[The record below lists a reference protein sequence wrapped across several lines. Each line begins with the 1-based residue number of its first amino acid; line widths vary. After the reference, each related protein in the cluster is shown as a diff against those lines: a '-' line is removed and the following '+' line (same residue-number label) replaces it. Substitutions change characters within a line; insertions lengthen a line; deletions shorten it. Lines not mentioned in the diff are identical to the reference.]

1 MKLPVP
7 AKSSAYAS
15 ASLGRTGG
23 ARTGGAGRKVL
34 VWLSL
39 TSLLL
44 LLLPRP
50 GRGQALVDAGSLPL
64 LARTVLPPPDSLLL
78 LTVQA
83 RRVGISTY
91 AQRTA
96 LLGTVQLSKRQQVR
110 YRLLSEWIYDSRGEP
125 PFVREDYA
133 ADALHTV
140 DLGGGWRTGQFIRY
154 EQSRANATRTGLW
167 LARFGYQQ
175 ALPRLLPTQATDSL
189 SVMRL
194 IGFGGAVQDARNGRQ
209 DIGVAYGVDFSTL
222 AFLRGAAAPP
232 LALRLLGTRAQLG
245 PRVWQR
251 LLAEGYYEHTFDEY
265 SSGTLRGTY
274 RAHRAED
281 YVPGNVQRIQSD
293 TLAGQ
298 LTWAYRLSDKV
309 SFRSV
314 NALALP
320 SRAFE
325 YRRLGPEADTLQNL
339 GYRQR
344 ELDTRQELR
353 LGSQKVQAV
362 LAFGY
367 RERNRAYNL
376 ENNRSL
382 TPTLYEA
389 ALARERIKDIN
400 ERTTQWQSELTWL
413 PASRHALSLI
423 GGAQLLRV
431 TAPSRDNQ
439 QDRDEAQ
446 HQLRMTWTGRWR
458 GNFRTSLALAS
469 EYRQFVFIRAALSA
483 ENYTD
488 RLLHWE
494 PGFTWA
500 PGKFSIRSTYH
511 LWVSY
516 QVRDRASE
524 QLRNRASRVLEQQQN
539 LTYQLTPRLLA
550 TVDYAR
556 RENRVGLLRWPAFK
570 ESPLDTTITHD
581 LRGGLRYGWTGRR
594 RPVASASSLRL
605 GYRFLEQRTHSRA
618 ALVQDAGTSLIY
630 LRALTRQQGPDVTYE
645 RRAGSLAFSASLW
658 LQELRT
664 LSRYRPGTGSFVGT
678 SYTPDDLTRTTHDLY
693 PYFEV
698 ALAWRLRQ
706 W

>member
-1 MKLPVP
+1 MEFPCFVANSVGAGARPITACRTAEKRRQFRGRILLVCTLLF
-7 AKSSAYAS
+7 
-15 ASLGRTGG
+15 ASL
-23 ARTGGAGRKVL
+23 
-34 VWLSL
+34 
-39 TSLLL
+39 
-44 LLLPRP
+44 P
-50 GRGQALVDAGSLPL
+50 GRAQSLVDAGTLPL
-64 LARTVLPPPDSLLL
+64 LARTVAPTPDSLLL
-78 LTVQA
+78 LTTQA
-83 RRVGISTY
+83 RRVGVSTY

-96 LLGTVQLSKRQQVR
+96 ALGTLHLGRRQQLR
-110 YRLLSEWIYDSRGEP
+110 YRLLSEWIYDSRGQP

-140 DLGGGWRTGQFIRY
+140 DLGRRGWRAGQFVRY

-167 LARFGYQQ
+167 LARLGYEQ
-175 ALPRLLPTQATDSL
+175 ALPRLLPSQATDSL
-189 SVMRL
+189 SVLRL
-194 IGFGGAVQDARNGRQ
+194 IGFGGVVQDVRNGRQ
-209 DIGVAYGVDFSTL
+209 DTGPAYGFDFSTL

-232 LALRLLGTRAQLG
+232 LALRVLGTRAQLG
-245 PRVWQR
+245 QRVWQR
-251 LLAEGYYEHTFDEY
+251 LLAEGYYEHTFDQY
-265 SSGTLRGTY
+265 SSGTLRGAY

-293 TLAGQ
+293 TLAGE
-298 LTWAYRLSDKV
+298 LTWSYRLSDKV

-314 NALALP
+314 NAVALP
-320 SRAFE
+320 SRAFA
-325 YRRLGPEADTLQNL
+325 YRRLGPEADTLQNI

-353 LGSQKVQAV
+353 LGSRKVQAV
-362 LAFGY
+362 LNFNY
-367 RERNRAYNL
+367 RQRNRAYDLRNTRNL
-376 ENNRSL
+376 A
-382 TPTLYEA
+382 PAQYEL
-389 ALARERIKDIN
+389 ALARERIKDIT
-400 ERTTQWQSELTWL
+400 EQTTQWQGELTWL
-413 PASRHALSLI
+413 PRPRHALSLT
-423 GGAQLLRV
+423 GAAQLLRV
-431 TAPSRDNQ
+431 AAPSKDNQ

-446 HQLRMTWTGRWR
+446 HQLRLTWTGRWR
-458 GNFRTSLALAS
+458 GNFRTSLAVAG

-500 PGKFSIRSTYH
+500 PGRFSIRSTYH

-539 LTYQLTPRLLA
+539 LTYQLTPRLL
-550 TVDYAR
+550 TVLDYAR

-605 GYRFLEQRTHSRA
+605 GYRFLEQRTHARA
-618 ALVQDAGTSLIY
+618 ALVQNAGGSSLIY
-630 LRALTRQQGPDVTYE
+630 LRALTRQQGPDVAYE
-645 RRAGSLAFSASLW
+645 RRAGALAFSASLW

-664 LSRYRPGTGSFVGT
+664 LYRYRPGTGPFVGP
-678 SYTPDDLTRTTHDLY
+678 SYTPDDLDRATHNLY

-698 ALAWRLRQ
+698 ALAWRVRQ
-706 W
+706 F